1 MRGRD
6 ALEYLTDVTT
16 SGPEE
21 TRVTSNQ
28 DQIRMKF
35 KRRKL

>member
-6 ALEYLTDVTT
+6 ILKYLTDATT

-28 DQIRMKF
+28 DQIQMKF

>member
-6 ALEYLTDVTT
+6 ILEYLTDATAG
-16 SGPEE
+16 GPEV

-28 DQIRMKF
+28 GLVQMKF
-35 KRRKL
+35 KRQEP